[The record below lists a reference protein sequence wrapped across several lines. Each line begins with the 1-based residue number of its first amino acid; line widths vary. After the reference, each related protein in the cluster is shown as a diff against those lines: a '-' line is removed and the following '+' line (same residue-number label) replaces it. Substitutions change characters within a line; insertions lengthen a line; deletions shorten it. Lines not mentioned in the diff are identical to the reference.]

1 MKKSKSIQEYN
12 FRSYVDYDYDIER
25 NCVDYRCDGICRCGK
40 IIDKKINS
48 IGSCEKF
55 VLSYYKGLSELNL
68 YCIERILV
76 RCGFYNKYNWEIEV
90 GG

>member
-25 NCVDYRCDGICRCGK
+25 NCDDYRCDGMCRCGK

-48 IGSCEKF
+48 IK
-55 VLSYYKGLSELNL
+55 L
-68 YCIERILV
+68 
-76 RCGFYNKYNWEIEV
+76 W
-90 GG
+90 